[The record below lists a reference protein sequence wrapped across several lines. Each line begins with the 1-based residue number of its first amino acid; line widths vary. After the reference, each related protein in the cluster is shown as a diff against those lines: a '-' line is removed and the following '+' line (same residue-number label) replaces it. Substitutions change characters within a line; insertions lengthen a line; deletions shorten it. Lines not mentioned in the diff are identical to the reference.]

1 MYRSRK
7 QEAAFKR
14 GRAKGQMQL
23 AYNNFKDLLHNE
35 TLLIHKERLKILSSL
50 FLITKVLENW
60 DAGTRALS
68 KANWDKS
75 MQEAQ
80 TIGERGQEDYEDTEE
95 AIKNL
100 EMKLEGEE

>member
-1 MYRSRK
+1 MHRSRK

-14 GRAKGQMQL
+14 NRAKGQMQL

-35 TLLIHKERLKILSSL
+35 TLLIHKERLKVLSAL
-50 FLITKVLENW
+50 FLVSKVLENW
-60 DAGTRALS
+60 DAGTLTLS
-68 KANWDKS
+68 KADWDKS
-75 MQEAQ
+75 RQEAQ
-80 TIGERGQEDYEDTEE
+80 AIGGWVQEDYEDTEE